1 MTNTKMV
8 MAEQE
13 NVVVVAHRDEYISDD
28 EKDPEICRFKN
39 IQTFPFGHRRE
50 VTCLDM
56 DEVIFKKKNYLDFFK
71 FSMFTVNIFKN
82 FRPPKLSFL
91 EVVIEVL
98 LHGIYFKVPNL
109 IVKKKLI
116 VA

>member
-8 MAEQE
+8 MAEHE

-28 EKDPEICRFKN
+28 DKDPEICKFKN

-56 DEVIFKKKNYLDFFK
+56 DEVCILFE
-71 FSMFTVNIFKN
+71 
-82 FRPPKLSFL
+82 RQRGR
-91 EVVIEVL
+91 VL
-98 LHGIYFKVPNL
+98 LL
-109 IVKKKLI
+109 S
-116 VA
+116 

>member
-56 DEVIFKKKNYLDFFK
+56 DEVFFKKEIIILT
-71 FSMFTVNIFKN
+71 FSSFQCLQPIFSKI
-82 FRPPKLSFL
+82 S
-91 EVVIEVL
+91 
-98 LHGIYFKVPNL
+98 GYPNCRFW
-109 IVKKKLI
+109 KS
-116 VA
+116 

>member
-56 DEVIFKKKNYLDFFK
+56 DEVIFKKKFILT
-71 FSMFTVNIFKN
+71 FSNFQCLQLIFSKI
-82 FRPPKLSFL
+82 SG
-91 EVVIEVL
+91 
-98 LHGIYFKVPNL
+98 HPNCRFW
-109 IVKKKLI
+109 KS
-116 VA
+116 